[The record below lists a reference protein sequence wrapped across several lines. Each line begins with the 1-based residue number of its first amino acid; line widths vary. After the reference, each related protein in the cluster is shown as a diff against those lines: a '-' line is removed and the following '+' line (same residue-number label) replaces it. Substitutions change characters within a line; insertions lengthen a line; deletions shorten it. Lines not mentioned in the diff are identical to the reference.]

1 MILAKEP
8 MWEGSWRAGVASLAT
23 LPHPVTAVWAWGGG
37 TARGAVTAALKFP
50 VGVVEAVH
58 HTHTD
63 THRICVSGIPRTAVP
78 MEWPDFKLYLPQVFP
93 GKSYINNELNEC
105 SLCFLVFPRNGKAAP
120 ASHEEEEIFM
130 TGQFQK
136 SLAELDADLEGKH
149 RPSCLDVSAGARHP
163 EGCQGC

>member
-1 MILAKEP
+1 M
-8 MWEGSWRAGVASLAT
+8 SWVTKAFTCRGTRASGPNALQVPTLKPSVTEQVRHKLLTPSPGT

-58 HTHTD
+58 HTHACPYTQHIHTTHTD

-93 GKSYINNELNEC
+93 GKSQLH
-105 SLCFLVFPRNGKAAP
+105 K
-120 ASHEEEEIFM
+120 
-130 TGQFQK
+130 
-136 SLAELDADLEGKH
+136 
-149 RPSCLDVSAGARHP
+149 
-163 EGCQGC
+163 